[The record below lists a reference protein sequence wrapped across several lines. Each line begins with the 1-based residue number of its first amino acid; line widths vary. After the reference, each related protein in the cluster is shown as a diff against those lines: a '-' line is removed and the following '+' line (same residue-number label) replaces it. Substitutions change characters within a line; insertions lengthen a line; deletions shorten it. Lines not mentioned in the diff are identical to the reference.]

1 MILKKPYAFLI
12 KNFRK
17 IHILLTILTGFII
30 FETHQLVVFFRDY
43 IANNYSVTVTDN
55 LVSTTISPWLYI
67 SIIVTILIL
76 VAVYILLKTKKKPTK
91 MYFFTILYYIILL
104 IFIIIAAVLIG
115 SLTDGLWPAASART
129 YRDFANIL
137 YYPSY
142 FSCLLMF
149 IRSLGFDVKKFNFK
163 SDLKEL
169 EITDKDSEEIELNLN
184 FQTYKAERT
193 IRRFIRE
200 LKYYYL
206 ENKKVIYIIGAALV
220 LILGF
225 LIYKNT
231 EKIKYTYKE
240 NKTFALDGL
249 SYNIKD
255 SMITNLDLKGNI
267 IDNDKYYVVIRFE
280 VKNTSTSEKR
290 IDYSNFKLYYGT
302 EYKYPA
308 LNMGNSFLDYGDPYM
323 NDVIYA
329 KESKTYIMAYEIDK
343 KYKNKNFKITLYQGV
358 SLKSKEFLAKTI
370 TIKLKPTLYE
380 NTEIVRSAN
389 LNESVSLSG
398 TLLKN
403 TTFKVN
409 NPIFTNRYEYNY
421 QSCYQNTCRTYTD
434 VVVSDVSYQNKLIL
448 IVLDYELSL
457 DSDAASHSNINGIG
471 SFASSF
477 LEIEYEIDGVKQKLS
492 ARYANPTRLKDKL
505 VLETDGIAAQAE
517 HVSLLV
523 TIRNRSYSI
532 KLK

>member
-1 MILKKPYAFLI
+1 
-12 KNFRK
+12 
-17 IHILLTILTGFII
+17 
-30 FETHQLVVFFRDY
+30 
-43 IANNYSVTVTDN
+43 
-55 LVSTTISPWLYI
+55 
-67 SIIVTILIL
+67 
-76 VAVYILLKTKKKPTK
+76 
-91 MYFFTILYYIILL
+91 
-104 IFIIIAAVLIG
+104 
-115 SLTDGLWPAASART
+115 
-129 YRDFANIL
+129 
-137 YYPSY
+137 
-142 FSCLLMF
+142 
-149 IRSLGFDVKKFNFK
+149 
-163 SDLKEL
+163 
-169 EITDKDSEEIELNLN
+169 
-184 FQTYKAERT
+184 
-193 IRRFIRE
+193 
-200 LKYYYL
+200 
-206 ENKKVIYIIGAALV
+206 
-220 LILGF
+220 
-225 LIYKNT
+225 
-231 EKIKYTYKE
+231 
-240 NKTFALDGL
+240 
-249 SYNIKD
+249 
-255 SMITNLDLKGNI
+255 MITNLDLKGNI

-308 LNMGNSFLDYGDPYM
+308 LNIGNSFLDYGDPYM

-457 DSDAASHSNINGIG
+457 DSDASSHSNINGIG

>member
-17 IHILLTILTGFII
+17 IHFILAILSVFII
-30 FETHQLVVFFRDY
+30 IKTNTIVTFFKDY
-43 IANNYSVTVTDN
+43 IANNYTVAVTDT
-55 LVSTTISPWLYI
+55 LVKDTISNWLYV
-67 SIIVTILIL
+67 SIILTIIALILI
-76 VAVYILLKTKKKPTK
+76 YILLKTKKKPRK
-91 MYFFTILYYIILL
+91 FYLFSIIYYMILL
-104 IFIIIAAVLIG
+104 TFIIIASILIS
-115 SLTDGLWPAASART
+115 SLTRGLWDTASARI
-129 YRDFANIL
+129 YRDFANMIF
-137 YYPSY
+137 YPS
-142 FSCLLMF
+142 FIFPIITF
-149 IRSLGFDVKKFNFK
+149 IRSLGFNIKQFNFK
-163 SDLKEL
+163 SDLKKL

-206 ENKKVIYIIGAALV
+206 ENKKVIYIIGATLV

-231 EKIKYTYKE
+231 EKLKYTYKE
-240 NKTFALDGL
+240 NKTFALNGL

-267 IDNDKYYVVIRFE
+267 IDESKYYVVIRFE
-280 VKNTSTSEKR
+280 VKNASTSEKR

-308 LNMGNSFLDYGDPYM
+308 LNMGNSFLDYGEPYM
-323 NDVIYA
+323 NDVIYP
-329 KESKTYIMAYEIDK
+329 KETKTYIIAYEIDK
-343 KYKNKNFKITLYQGV
+343 KYKNKNFKITLYQGP

-370 TIKLKPTLYE
+370 TIKLKPSLYE
-380 NTEIVRSAN
+380 NTELVRNAN
-389 LNESVSLSG
+389 LNETISLSS

-403 TTFKVN
+403 TTFMVN

-421 QSCYQNTCRTYTD
+421 QSCYQSTCRTYTD
-434 VVVSDVSYQNKLIL
+434 VVVSDVSYQNRLAL
-448 IVLDYELSL
+448 IVLDYGLSL
-457 DSDAASHSNINGIG
+457 DNNTPSYSSINGIS

-477 LEIEYEIDGVKQKLS
+477 LEIEYEVDGIIYKTS
-492 ARYANPTRLKDKL
+492 AKYATPLKLKDKL
-505 VLETDGIAAQAE
+505 ILETDGTVINAE
-517 HVSLLV
+517 HVNLLI
-523 TIRNRSYSI
+523 TIRNRRYSI

>member
-1 MILKKPYAFLI
+1 
-12 KNFRK
+12 
-17 IHILLTILTGFII
+17 
-30 FETHQLVVFFRDY
+30 
-43 IANNYSVTVTDN
+43 
-55 LVSTTISPWLYI
+55 
-67 SIIVTILIL
+67 
-76 VAVYILLKTKKKPTK
+76 

-249 SYNIKD
+249 SYNIK
-255 SMITNLDLKGNI
+255 
-267 IDNDKYYVVIRFE
+267 R
-280 VKNTSTSEKR
+280 
-290 IDYSNFKLYYGT
+290 
-302 EYKYPA
+302 
-308 LNMGNSFLDYGDPYM
+308 
-323 NDVIYA
+323 
-329 KESKTYIMAYEIDK
+329 
-343 KYKNKNFKITLYQGV
+343 
-358 SLKSKEFLAKTI
+358 
-370 TIKLKPTLYE
+370 
-380 NTEIVRSAN
+380 
-389 LNESVSLSG
+389 
-398 TLLKN
+398 
-403 TTFKVN
+403 
-409 NPIFTNRYEYNY
+409 
-421 QSCYQNTCRTYTD
+421 
-434 VVVSDVSYQNKLIL
+434 
-448 IVLDYELSL
+448 
-457 DSDAASHSNINGIG
+457 
-471 SFASSF
+471 
-477 LEIEYEIDGVKQKLS
+477 
-492 ARYANPTRLKDKL
+492 
-505 VLETDGIAAQAE
+505 
-517 HVSLLV
+517 
-523 TIRNRSYSI
+523 
-532 KLK
+532 

>member
-17 IHILLTILTGFII
+17 IHILLTILTGFIT

-55 LVSTTISPWLYI
+55 LVITTISPWLYL
-67 SIIVTILIL
+67 SIIITILIL
-76 VAVYILLKTKKKPTK
+76 LAVYILLKTKKKPTK

-142 FSCLLMF
+142 FFCLLMF

-206 ENKKVIYIIGAALV
+206 ENKKVIYIIGATLV

-231 EKIKYTYKE
+231 EKLKYTYKE

-267 IDNDKYYVVIRFE
+267 IDESKYYVVIRFE
-280 VKNTSTSEKR
+280 VKNASTSEKR

-308 LNMGNSFLDYGDPYM
+308 LNMGNSFLDYGEPYM
-323 NDVIYA
+323 NDVIYP
-329 KESKTYIMAYEIDK
+329 KETKTYIIAYEIDK
-343 KYKNKNFKITLYQGV
+343 KYKNKNFKITLYQGP

-370 TIKLKPTLYE
+370 TIKLKPSLYE
-380 NTEIVRSAN
+380 NTELVRNAN
-389 LNESVSLSG
+389 LNETISLSS

-403 TTFKVN
+403 TTFMVN

-421 QSCYQNTCRTYTD
+421 QSCYQSTCRTYTD
-434 VVVSDVSYQNKLIL
+434 VVVSDVSYQNRLAL
-448 IVLDYELSL
+448 IVLDYGLSL
-457 DSDAASHSNINGIG
+457 DNNTPSYSSINGIS

-477 LEIEYEIDGVKQKLS
+477 LEIEYEVDGIIYKTS
-492 ARYANPTRLKDKL
+492 AKYATPLKLKDKL
-505 VLETDGIAAQAE
+505 ILETDGTVINAE
-517 HVSLLV
+517 HVNLLI
-523 TIRNRSYSI
+523 TIRNRRYSI